1 MASLSPQTWIPH
13 RMVILTFSLGSCT
26 AKTSLPHSIGQ
37 NRTQSPPS
45 FKGRGLALIGR
56 RGKEFVTVLNPS
68 RNQIQAVSLHLQLC
82 CISHLFLIKAVFKE
96 PWTCDYSNCLCIS
109 ILYECSHL
117 SQALTLGIFLSPT
130 LSLNRHYFC
139 LELVSFVV
147 VNITKEKQPKYSW
160 VKED

>member
-13 RMVILTFSLGSCT
+13 RMVILNFSLGSCT
-26 AKTSLPHSIGQ
+26 AMASLPCSIGQ

-56 RGKEFVTVLNPS
+56 RGKDFITVFNPS
-68 RNQIQAVSLHLQLC
+68 RNQTQGVSLHLQPC
-82 CISHLFLIKAVFKE
+82 CISHLFLTKVVSKE
-96 PWTCDYSNCLCIS
+96 TLAYDYANCLCIS

-139 LELVSFVV
+139 LELV
-147 VNITKEKQPKYSW
+147 
-160 VKED
+160 